1 MWIKVM
7 TTVFV
12 SLVKL
17 LAFHFFSL
25 PLSVACTTVLAA
37 TQLCASKDHT
47 LRKGS
52 KTKKTIICSRHSH
65 QSRLFASE
73 FLLFYLICLSS
84 DVLSTPSHVHVLQ
97 RGTDT
102 LQRSHVV
109 LTEKKKKNRTTVIKS
124 TYKQESS
131 KDHTVFWALLIPGV
145 VFGMVDWG

>member
-1 MWIKVM
+1 M

-17 LAFHFFSL
+17 LAFHCFSL
-25 PLSVACTTVLAA
+25 PLSVAWTTVLAA
-37 TQLCASKDHT
+37 TQFCASKDHT

-73 FLLFYLICLSS
+73 FSLFYLICLSS
-84 DVLSTPSHVHVLQ
+84 DVLSTPSHVHALQ

-102 LQRSHVV
+102 LQWSHVV
-109 LTEKKKKNRTTVIKS
+109 LMEKKKKQKTE
-124 TYKQESS
+124 QQSS
-131 KDHTVFWALLIPGV
+131 RALTSRKVAKITQFSELS
-145 VFGMVDWG
+145 